1 MKVDTSALESPIL
14 ENEPPAQSVS
24 AIQVVEMKKEKLYS
38 FLNEVQKWLWSGM
51 KRLLHWFAGHFYKV
65 YYNRS

>member
-38 FLNEVQKWLWSGM
+38 FLNEVQKCP
-51 KRLLHWFAGHFYKV
+51 RFDAP
-65 YYNRS
+65 